1 MANMLRPT
9 AGSGF
14 AVYRVDAGL
23 EMFPHI
29 PLRWCGQVS
38 IGAATVAEWRRAG
51 HWTPASP
58 TFRNT

>member
-1 MANMLRPT
+1 MNMLRPT

-23 EMFPHI
+23 ETVSSHS
-29 PLRWCGQVS
+29 LRWCGQVS
-38 IGAATVAEWRRAG
+38 IGAATVAECRRAG